1 MNMRYVCVSGG
12 VHKVFEVLRVNDNRP
27 DREGPSV
34 LYFVDTKREVV
45 CTNAT
50 TYAGAAKAYCKK
62 RGFTLIGKVTQVIA

>member
-1 MNMRYVCVSGG
+1 MRYVYFFDG
-12 VHKVFEVLRVNDNRP
+12 VHEVFEVLRVNDNRP

-34 LYFVDTKREVV
+34 LYFVKTKTEVV

-50 TYAGAAKAYCKK
+50 SYAGAAKAYCKK